1 MGRERRCAACLH
13 AKAHLRALRPIG
25 GWASSAA
32 RRSPPATCATFATIV
47 CLPGMTLRGAAS
59 ASVGGSRPSIVT
71 TTAVAS
77 GAPVCFR
84 VMNGDPRLDLICQR
98 HRVASCLLRVRRLVR
113 VRRHRRGFER
123 SDRRS
128 RSPSSDRVRFSTSS
142 RHYRENVGPR
152 ARESV
157 EVEPRQ
163 QRRLAERS
171 RSALALG
178 RGAP

>member
-71 TTAVAS
+71 PTAVAS

-84 VMNGDPRLDLICQR
+84 VQIHRCGTLIAGTF
-98 HRVASCLLRVRRLVR
+98 VA
-113 VRRHRRGFER
+113 
-123 SDRRS
+123 
-128 RSPSSDRVRFSTSS
+128 
-142 RHYRENVGPR
+142 
-152 ARESV
+152 
-157 EVEPRQ
+157 
-163 QRRLAERS
+163 
-171 RSALALG
+171 
-178 RGAP
+178 